1 MDMRLRRILQCA
13 AVALAI
19 SAAVGAQAKEKDL
32 KNMVIHYNVTVPGAH
47 LSSGSYS
54 VQWLTHSPEATVKFV
69 QDGKVVGTAEGK
81 LVDRGYKY
89 QSDEVMY
96 DELPG
101 GLRVIREIRF
111 KGSSE
116 VLEFN

>member
-1 MDMRLRRILQCA
+1 MELKRILQSA
-13 AVALAI
+13 IVALAI
-19 SAAVGAQAKEKDL
+19 TAAVGAQAKSKDL
-32 KNMVIHYNVTVPGAH
+32 KNMVLRFNATVAGTH
-47 LSSGSYS
+47 LSSGSYN
-54 VQWLTHSPEATVKFV
+54 VQWQTHSPEATVSFL
-69 QDGKVVGTAEGK
+69 QDGKVAGTAEGK

-89 QSDEVMY
+89 ASDEVMY

-101 GLRVIREIRF
+101 GERVIREIRF